1 MYCLEMVDKTGIM
14 TVPGSGF
21 GQQKGTYHFRITNL
35 VNPTSH
41 MEQVLEN
48 REAAGVV
55 FVELMLV
62 HGGGEN
68 SSQIAAGGEKDGV
81 APWCAKGGRERAGA
95 AASPELADLCR
106 DVPSCSHTD
115 ARASRSRSPRPAV
128 PMATPLT
135 QPRALWRAGVL
146 R

>member
-1 MYCLEMVDKTGIM
+1 MHQSRAPACPEPVRGAAVELQPLSAADAN
-14 TVPGSGF
+14 
-21 GQQKGTYHFRITNL
+21 RA
-35 VNPTSH
+35 
-41 MEQVLEN
+41 MEEVADLA

-55 FVELMLV
+55 FVELTLV

-68 SSQIAAGGEKDGV
+68 SPQIAAGGEKDGV

-95 AASPELADLCR
+95 AASPELADIRR
-106 DVPSCSHTD
+106 DVPSCSLTD

-135 QPRALWRAGVL
+135 QPRSLWRAGVL
-146 R
+146 RRSSRIEC